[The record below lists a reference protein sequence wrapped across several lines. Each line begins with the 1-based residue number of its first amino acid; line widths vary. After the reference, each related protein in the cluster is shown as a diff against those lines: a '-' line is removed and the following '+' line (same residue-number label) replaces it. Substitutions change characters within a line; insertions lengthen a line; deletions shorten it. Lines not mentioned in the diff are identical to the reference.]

1 MKEEVKKMWL
11 EDLRSGKYRQ
21 GIGQLRE
28 SPTEGSGQ
36 PVAPQVDKF
45 CCLGLLALRYALE
58 HGEEFNKEWDARP
71 YLPEEVV
78 EWAGLHSDNPV
89 MPFREDSY
97 RDLIDPGAVWRVRDC
112 GGPTLSL
119 LNDADVPFPA
129 IADLIEENIVGE

>member
-1 MKEEVKKMWL
+1 MKKEIKKMWL

-21 GIGQLRE
+21 GVGQLRE
-28 SPTEGSGQ
+28 STPGLSEEY
-36 PVAPQVDKF
+36 DKF

-97 RDLIDPGAVWRVRDC
+97 RDLINPGAVWRVRDC

>member
-1 MKEEVKKMWL
+1 VKKEIKKMWL
-11 EDLRSGKYRQ
+11 EDLRSGTYRQ
-21 GIGQLRE
+21 GVGQLRE
-28 SPTEGSGQ
+28 STPGLSEEY
-36 PVAPQVDKF
+36 DKF
-45 CCLGLLALRYALE
+45 CCLGLLTLRYALE

-89 MPFREDSY
+89 MPFREDFY